1 MFKVGDWVQIT
12 PTPDLKWNQWRI
24 SQDIYKDFLDKI
36 GCIANISED
45 EDRPGEF
52 LYAVKVHFPDGLG
65 QLKAGDY
72 YEWFKS
78 DHLIHSSQSLANLRI
93 NMAKAGKELQEWE
106 DFKKKSTDKML
117 KHIFAPE
124 PKEEK
129 TEKKNDDPN
138 QWDLKTPSN
147 KKYDEKYDTYYDD
160 DDSKYTFEYTNNTD
174 VDDCYYADV
183 SDAKTTDKD

>member
-12 PTPDLKWNQWRI
+12 PTPDLKWEQWRN

-36 GCIANISED
+36 GCISNISED
-45 EDRPGEF
+45 EDRPGKF
-52 LYAVKVHFPDGLG
+52 LYAVRVEFVDGLG
-65 QLKAGDY
+65 HLKPGHY

-78 DHLIHSSQSLANLRI
+78 DHLIHSSQSLASLRN

-124 PKEEK
+124 PKIEK
-129 TEKKNDDPN
+129 VEKKNDDPN
-138 QWDLKTPSN
+138 QWEIKETDKT
-147 KKYDEKYDTYYDD
+147 KYDDKYDTYYDD
-160 DDSKYTFEYTNNTD
+160 DPSSYTFEYVNNTD
-174 VDDCYYADV
+174 VDYNYYVDTND
-183 SDAKTTDKD
+183 SSKKDPD